1 MRDVQHEMKVPLM
14 SDKQHQLDYRDN
26 TGDEACL
33 DVESNKPVYGPH
45 RVSIPRILLVI
56 LEL

>member
-1 MRDVQHEMKVPLM
+1 M
-14 SDKQHQLDYRDN
+14 SRADKQHQLDYRDN

-33 DVESNKPVYGPH
+33 DVESNKLVYGPH

>member
-1 MRDVQHEMKVPLM
+1 M
-14 SDKQHQLDYRDN
+14 SRADKQHQLDYRDN

-33 DVESNKPVYGPH
+33 NVESYKLVDGPH
-45 RVSIPRILLVI
+45 RISISCVLLVI